1 MNQLLE
7 ENTASALISK
17 NEKLAKTQRGKKIK
31 MDPH

>member
-7 ENTASALISK
+7 ENTASTLVSK
-17 NEKLAKTQRGKKIK
+17 NEKLAKNRGKKIQ

>member
-7 ENTASALISK
+7 ENTASALVSK
-17 NEKLAKTQRGKKIK
+17 NEKLAKTQGKEIQ